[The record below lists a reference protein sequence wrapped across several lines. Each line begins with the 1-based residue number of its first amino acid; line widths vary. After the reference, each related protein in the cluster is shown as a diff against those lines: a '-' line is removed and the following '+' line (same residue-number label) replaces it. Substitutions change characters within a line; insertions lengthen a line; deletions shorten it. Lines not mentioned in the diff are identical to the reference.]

1 MIDVM
6 YVINYLKNTVIHHIF
21 LDRKNLSQG
30 VIFSKKSAYMIY
42 IRIKYF

>member
-30 VIFSKKSAYMIY
+30 DFFKKIGVYDLY
-42 IRIKYF
+42 